1 MKEIFS
7 QNQRV
12 VDLFSTGFET
22 FSIVINQVVSA
33 LISTYDAVAKKF

>member
-12 VDLFSTGFET
+12 LDAFSTGFEA
-22 FSIVINQVVSA
+22 FSIVINQVVTA
-33 LISTYDAVAKKF
+33 LN